1 MVNLLGLVRSKKE
14 AERGKPEEEIPVKVT
29 INDAVILEKMQMIQ
43 LTEDQLQLVKKVRPI
58 LDKFIDQLVGEFYG
72 AVLDVPQLKEM
83 IEKYSTIERLRKK
96 LKAHLMELFNGKID
110 QEFLEKRFE
119 AAKTHYR
126 IGLEPSW
133 YMGAF
138 QNIQNS
144 FASLIFR
151 ELKDVEE
158 IEAVLSVVNK
168 LISFEQQIVLEAYE
182 QENVKRLRLQFEQG
196 QEGLKNK
203 MTSVSAGLVA
213 LAEETRASME
223 TLHLK
228 FRDVRQTTNKSNEQS
243 DLAKRYADEGQ
254 VKLSELLDKINA
266 IETFTIEMIQTIRK
280 LGESSNQISKV
291 IFLVQDIAEQT
302 NLLAL
307 NSAIEA
313 ARAGEHGKGFAV
325 VSQEVRNLAE
335 QTKRSV
341 SEIQSLILRSNAY
354 QQQVETALQQVEAAV
369 QSGIATS
376 ENMHEA
382 FQHLVQSVQQNGATI
397 LDVQGQ
403 MEELSKVVLEIKK
416 AMDQVAVSAE
426 QLNEAA
432 IRQD

>member
-1 MVNLLGLVRSKKE
+1 
-14 AERGKPEEEIPVKVT
+14 
-29 INDAVILEKMQMIQ
+29 
-43 LTEDQLQLVKKVRPI
+43 
-58 LDKFIDQLVGEFYG
+58 
-72 AVLDVPQLKEM
+72 
-83 IEKYSTIERLRKK
+83 
-96 LKAHLMELFNGKID
+96 
-110 QEFLEKRFE
+110 
-119 AAKTHYR
+119 
-126 IGLEPSW
+126 
-133 YMGAF
+133 
-138 QNIQNS
+138 
-144 FASLIFR
+144 
-151 ELKDVEE
+151 
-158 IEAVLSVVNK
+158 
-168 LISFEQQIVLEAYE
+168 
-182 QENVKRLRLQFEQG
+182 
-196 QEGLKNK
+196 
-203 MTSVSAGLVA
+203 
-213 LAEETRASME
+213 ME

>member
-1 MVNLLGLVRSKKE
+1 MNLLGLVRSKKE